1 MSKAASD
8 APAPTASGSRSEQQ
22 QQQSFV
28 WFAPSSLHLDLV
40 DDATTTVALVRAP
53 ASDTA
58 KPCVRLTYSASVK
71 SATASFTATPTDSF
85 ADGTASFSLRTALT
99 SAPSSSS
106 SFFGSLFGI
115 GQSTPSV
122 NVTVTV
128 EIPDACQSGLNL
140 VLSGSQRT
148 KFDIKDDFLHPFGD
162 VDVAFTSTPK
172 TASIKVSLS
181 GTSTEYRST
190 KYNFTAGSLS
200 TRSFKVTGTSE
211 DVCLGDLS
219 AAESVAFMGTSG
231 DIKCGN
237 ITAGGDRGV
246 VIQRSSGDAQI
257 NGVHATLVSF
267 RSSSGDL
274 TLLGPVGGAAVV
286 KIECA
291 SGDVESRDIILA
303 GSLSV
308 HTSSGNIK
316 LDTVSCDSV
325 TFNTTSGS
333 ITTKKVEAHDKFNM
347 HTSSGTIRAG
357 DLVAGDDIDVKTSS
371 GDIRLND
378 VTSRGN
384 VTLLS
389 TSGDVETAT
398 VWARSFT
405 SSSSSGD
412 CRLSGINA
420 VDRVDI
426 ERSSG
431 NVTAQI
437 SFVGVEETAG
447 ERAASIRT
455 TSGDIRGV
463 SVSHY
468 RSLKSRSSSGNAEL
482 RLAPL
487 VGSTTTVTTT
497 SGNIAAKVASGYNG
511 MVKADSLSGSCSV
524 LRAGIA
530 VSSGPTIESAIGEYN
545 ENTSTTM
552 MDLSASSGKVTVDF
566 A

>member
-8 APAPTASGSRSEQQ
+8 VPAPTASGSRSEQQ

-40 DDATTTVALVRAP
+40 DDAPRSVWPTDTRSIACARLQTTTVALVRAP
-53 ASDTA
+53 ASDMA
-58 KPCVRLTYSASVK
+58 KPC

-190 KYNFTAGSLS
+190 KYNFMAGSLS

-211 DVCLGDLS
+211 DVCLGDLN
-219 AAESVAFMGTSG
+219 AAESVTFMGTSG

-274 TLLGPVGGAAVV
+274 TLMGPVGGAAVV

-398 VWARSFT
+398 L
-405 SSSSSGD
+405 SSGD

-420 VDRVDI
+420 VDR
-426 ERSSG
+426 
-431 NVTAQI
+431 I

-468 RSLKSRSSSGNAEL
+468 RSLKSRSSSGDAEL